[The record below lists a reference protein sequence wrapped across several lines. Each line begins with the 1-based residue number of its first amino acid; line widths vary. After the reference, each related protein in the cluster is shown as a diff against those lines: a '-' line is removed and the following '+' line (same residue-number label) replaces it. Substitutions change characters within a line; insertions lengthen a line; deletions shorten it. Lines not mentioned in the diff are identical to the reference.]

1 MMSLPW
7 RRLWNVAKPFWR
19 SEKKWVGLALF
30 ALVLLCMFANV
41 RLAVFANTQAG
52 NFMTSIEQR
61 STDNFYHYLWM
72 WTGAL
77 AAQVP
82 VQVFYA
88 YFRTWLALVWRKWLT
103 ESLMGRYYSNR
114 AYYKMLRITDIDNP
128 DQRMTQDVDSFCNT
142 SVGLFIA
149 VLDAVVNVATF
160 ATVLYALSPMLTW
173 TVFGYAAAGSVLM
186 MLVGRSLP
194 KINFEQSKTEAD
206 LRFSLAEAR
215 REAESIALYG
225 AEPVVMSQSRA
236 RLGDVI
242 DTLMWLMRTWR
253 NIGFF
258 TTPYNMLVALIPLVM
273 MAGPYFAH
281 HIAFGQ
287 ITQATMAFGAVF
299 GGATFLVNQFG
310 GISGYTAT
318 INRLGSFMEALETAG
333 IESLPPEKRI
343 EVVEGASI
351 RFDHVSILTP
361 DLARPLIFDLSVEV
375 KPSQSLLVTGP
386 DGSGK
391 SALARVIAGLWNAGS
406 GKLTRPTSAQVMFMT
421 PLPYLPTMTL
431 RQALCFSD
439 GTLCHDD
446 SRLLQVLSLVG
457 LPDLVVR
464 AGALDDEH
472 NWRQMLSL
480 SEQQR
485 LSLARVILR
494 KPQYVVIDEATSAL
508 EPAQVDML
516 YTLLASLGSTV
527 VTCGNGS
534 NLTKYHTNVLEL
546 AGDGT
551 WKLHTAKEYKPKPF
565 ANRFG
570 SGFLPPRLRG
580 KDDE

>member
-7 RRLWNVAKPFWR
+7 RRLWNVAKPFWLA
-19 SEKKWVGLALF
+19 EKKWVGLALF
-30 ALVLLCMFANV
+30 AVVLLCLFANV

-61 STDNFYHYLWM
+61 SIDNFYHFLWM
-72 WTGAL
+72 WIGAL

-88 YFRTWLALVWRKWLT
+88 YFRTWLALVWRRWLS
-103 ESLMGRYYSNR
+103 ENLMGRYYWNR
-114 AYYKMLRITDIDNP
+114 AYYKMLRNTDIDNP

-149 VLDAVVNVATF
+149 VLDAIVNVATF

-173 TVFGYAAAGSVLM
+173 TVFGYAALGSAAM
-186 MLVGRSLP
+186 MFVGRNLP
-194 KINFEQSKTEAD
+194 KINFQQSKTEAD
-206 LRFSLAEAR
+206 LRFWLAEAR

-225 AEPVVMSQSRA
+225 AEPVAMSQART
-236 RLGDVI
+236 RLGGVI
-242 DTLMWLMRTWR
+242 DTLMSLMRTWR

-258 TTPYNMLVALIPLVM
+258 TTPYNMAVAVIPLVM
-273 MAGPYFAH
+273 MAPMYFAH
-281 HIAFGQ
+281 HIAFGE

-318 INRLGSFMEALETAG
+318 INRLGSFQEALEQAG
-333 IESLPPEKRI
+333 LEPLPPEKRI
-343 EVVEGASI
+343 DVAEGPSI
-351 RFDHVSILTP
+351 KFDHVSVLTP
-361 DLARPLIFDLSVEV
+361 DLALPLVFDLSVEV
-375 KPSQSLLVTGP
+375 KPSQALLVTGP

-406 GKLTRPTSAQVMFMT
+406 GKLTRPAASQVMFMA
-421 PLPYLPTMTL
+421 PLPYLPSMSL

-439 GTLCHDD
+439 GTLCQDD
-446 SRLLQVLSLVG
+446 ARLLQVLTLVG
-457 LPDLVVR
+457 MPDLVMR
-464 AGALDDEH
+464 AGGLDLEH
-472 NWRQMLSL
+472 PWRQMLSL

-485 LSLARVILR
+485 LSLARVVLR
-494 KPQYVVIDEATSAL
+494 KPQYVVIDEATSSL
-508 EPAQVDML
+508 EPQHVDML
-516 YTLLASLGSTV
+516 YTLLTSLGSTV
-527 VTCGNGS
+527 VTCGNGTA
-534 NLTKYHTNVLEL
+534 LAKYHTHVLEL
-546 AGDGT
+546 SGDGS
-551 WKLHTAKEYKPKPF
+551 WNLHLATEFKPKPF

-570 SGFLPPRLRG
+570 TGFAPRFRKL
-580 KDDE
+580 DD